1 MIIRM
6 TEDHGRFDRYNIV
19 DEADLASAVAK
30 RFSPAN
36 GTVTAQERASRLDA
50 AA

>member
-19 DEADLASAVAK
+19 DEADLASAWHCA
-30 RFSPAN
+30 STANIGTPQATPAA
-36 GTVTAQERASRLDA
+36 VSSSEA
-50 AA
+50 